1 MEETRVDL
9 RIPNPE
15 RSKEGKRTTGIVYKM
30 NQADPLSQEYQD
42 LQKELFTGGLGKDS
56 RVLPPFYANLAA
68 NIHIGN
74 NVVIMPYCKCM
85 SAGNIYI
92 EDDARIAL
100 NVSLL
105 TNNHDLYERDI
116 LTVKDIRICKNAWIG
131 AGATILPGVTI
142 GENAVVGAA
151 SVVTKDVAPNTVVAG
166 NPARVIRTL
175 DGDRF

>member
-105 TNNHDLYERDI
+105 TNNHDLYERDV